1 MAASDQIPG
10 QEFEYV
16 ALRCIFFSLPRQS
29 GIGIAGM
36 NTGTNATYMLVI

>member
-16 ALRCIFFSLPRQS
+16 ALRWIFSLPRQS

-36 NTGTNATYMLVI
+36 NTGTNASYILVI

>member
-16 ALRCIFFSLPRQS
+16 ALRWIFFFPRQS

-36 NTGTNATYMLVI
+36 NTGTNASYILVI

>member
-16 ALRCIFFSLPRQS
+16 APMDFFSLA
-29 GIGIAGM
+29 IGLASAWAG
-36 NTGTNATYMLVI
+36 